1 MNFFKIIMTEDNENS
16 SDKTNDAFVRKFQS
30 DFIAGAIT
38 FLTVAAMVR
47 GEEQSGDEIF
57 TEMMRPMVGN
67 RNPNRTGFDT
77 IMPELYKKVID
88 YCAEAIVISESIGEN
103 EME

>member
-1 MNFFKIIMTEDNENS
+1 MSQHNEDPA
-16 SDKTNDAFVRKFQS
+16 DKMHEAYVRKFQT
-30 DFIAGAIT
+30 DFISGAIT
-38 FLTVAAMVR
+38 FLTVAGMVR
-47 GEEQSGDEIF
+47 GDERTGDEIF
-57 TEMMRPMVGN
+57 TEMMRPLVGN
-67 RNPNRTGFDT
+67 RNPDKTGFDT